1 MSEIS
6 SVPAVGPALPEKS
19 ETRTRHGPEE
29 HEPRPSKSTTQSAD
43 TTKVELR
50 IDRNEKDR
58 IIFKV
63 IDEKSGKVVREI
75 PPEEIRRLTQR
86 MDEYIGNL
94 VDMMG

>member
-1 MSEIS
+1 M
-6 SVPAVGPALPEKS
+6 
-19 ETRTRHGPEE
+19 
-29 HEPRPSKSTTQSAD
+29 
-43 TTKVELR
+43 R